1 MNIAKVPILVS
12 VLRES
17 QELQTFL
24 FCFDTAKFIFPATV
38 YGETKP
44 FILIRGLEPIFP
56 VKHCCCF

>member
-12 VLRES
+12 VLCES

-38 YGETKP
+38 YREINQGTWN
-44 FILIRGLEPIFP
+44 
-56 VKHCCCF
+56 